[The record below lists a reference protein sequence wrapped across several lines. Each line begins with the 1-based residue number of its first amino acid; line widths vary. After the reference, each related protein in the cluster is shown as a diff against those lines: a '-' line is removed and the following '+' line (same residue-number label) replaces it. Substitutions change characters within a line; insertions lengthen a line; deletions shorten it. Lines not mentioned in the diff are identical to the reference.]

1 MTPEKAK
8 ANSHLLLRKLGIPIN
23 EHLPVIEAPE
33 SLRPQDAK
41 AVARRSVV
49 LSYVIGIA
57 YGAEVARLNSFLI
70 ESGLIGFASASEQ
83 AILGRT
89 KHTEQEK
96 INAGWL
102 AECVQSLAWC
112 MGFFELDPLRRCDD
126 NLASHFPRPFADPS
140 AFITASHLRPFEE
153 IYQQADF
160 HYRLHWAARNAR
172 LLGERSVLSEELIM
186 ERRKPLDWV
195 IGVAEDWDEISLD
208 T

>member
-1 MTPEKAK
+1 MSPEKAK
-8 ANSHLLLRKLGIPIN
+8 SNSYLLLRKGGIPIN

-33 SLRPQDAK
+33 SLSPQDAK

-57 YGAEVARLNSFLI
+57 YGADVARLNSFLV
-70 ESGLIGFASASEQ
+70 ESGLIEYASTNEKDL
-83 AILGRT
+83 LGRT
-89 KHTEQEK
+89 QHTEQEK

-112 MGFFELDPLRRCDD
+112 MRLVELDPFRRCDD
-126 NLASHFPRPFADPS
+126 DLASHFPRPFVDPS
-140 AFITASHLRPFEE
+140 AFIEAAQLRPFEE
-153 IYQQADF
+153 IYQQADL

-172 LLGERSVLSEELIM
+172 LLGEHSALSEELIM

-195 IGVAEDWDEISLD
+195 IGVEGDWDEVPLD

>member
-8 ANSHLLLRKLGIPIN
+8 ANSHLLLRERGIPVN
-23 EHLPVIEAPE
+23 EHLPVIEAPD
-33 SLRPQDAK
+33 SLTPQDAK

-57 YGAEVARLNSFLI
+57 YGADVARLNSFLV
-70 ESGLIGFASASEQ
+70 ESGLIGYASASEK
-83 AILGRT
+83 ALLGRT

-96 INAGWL
+96 INVGWL

-112 MGFFELDPLRRCDD
+112 MGLVELDSLRRCDD

-140 AFITASHLRPFEE
+140 KFIGAAQLRPFEE
-153 IYQQADF
+153 IYQQADL

-172 LLGERSVLSEELIM
+172 LLGERSIVSEELIM
-186 ERRKPLDWV
+186 ERRKSLDWV
-195 IGVAEDWDEISLD
+195 IGVEEDWDEISLD